1 MSDLLA
7 GARTAR
13 SEKIALTNARVFDG
27 RELHGPTSVVIEGG
41 IVGDDSAGARI
52 IDAGGATLLPGLID
66 APVLV
71 GVWPVG
77 GSNGQG
83 SGIAGWFG

>member
-1 MSDLLA
+1 LYS
-7 GARTAR
+7 
-13 SEKIALTNARVFDG
+13 SEMN
-27 RELHGPTSVVIEGG
+27 GG
-41 IVGDDSAGARI
+41 
-52 IDAGGATLLPGLID
+52 GLRRCS

-77 GSNGQG
+77 GSDGQG